1 MRTFFGLVVLALV
14 ATAARG
20 ATIIVPPGPGTPVQD
35 AINAAN
41 PGDTIRLTNASYPEH
56 LQITKAIKLRGVR
69 STSTEA
75 GQTTQ
80 LGGGCGI
87 GPTIDVQADGVQ
99 LRGIQIFADTLGGVN
114 VVGRDRIKMT
124 DVFAAAQCEQV
135 NAPMFNIDGVH
146 RAKLNKV
153 WGAGS
158 AVQTIPATVRV
169 ANISQFG
176 RVRLTKSIVG
186 NGEIGLLLENNGIG
200 AVRVGGC
207 NINFNERGLVLQN
220 TSRAVIDHNKMI
232 NNSVSGI
239 ELDAT
244 SSGNLLVR
252 NEISGSPTDVSD
264 AGAQNCWRNNVYTTG
279 SVTTC
284 P

>member
-1 MRTFFGLVVLALV
+1 
-14 ATAARG
+14 
-20 ATIIVPPGPGTPVQD
+20 
-35 AINAAN
+35 
-41 PGDTIRLTNASYPEH
+41 
-56 LQITKAIKLRGVR
+56 
-69 STSTEA
+69 
-75 GQTTQ
+75 
-80 LGGGCGI
+80 
-87 GPTIDVQADGVQ
+87 VQ

-158 AVQTIPATVRV
+158 AVQTIPATIRV

-207 NINFNERGLVLQN
+207 AHQLQRARPRPAEHEPRRHRSQQDDQQLGVGHRARRHVERQPARPERDLGQPDRRERRGCAELLAQQRLHDGQRHDV
-220 TSRAVIDHNKMI
+220 
-232 NNSVSGI
+232 SVS
-239 ELDAT
+239 A
-244 SSGNLLVR
+244 
-252 NEISGSPTDVSD
+252 
-264 AGAQNCWRNNVYTTG
+264 
-279 SVTTC
+279 
-284 P
+284 